1 MHIQPSELDNM
12 EYYEFQYLVKEL
24 LDHLKRE
31 NDANKG
37 QQEQQS
43 GMMGNMKMPNMKIP
57 SMKIP
62 KM

>member
-31 NDANKG
+31 NEANKG
-37 QQEQQS
+37 QQDQQS